1 MDVIV
6 SKVHNDKDTLSL
18 QPF

>member
-18 QPF
+18 QLF

>member
-6 SKVHNDKDTLSL
+6 SKWFRSRWDK
-18 QPF
+18 